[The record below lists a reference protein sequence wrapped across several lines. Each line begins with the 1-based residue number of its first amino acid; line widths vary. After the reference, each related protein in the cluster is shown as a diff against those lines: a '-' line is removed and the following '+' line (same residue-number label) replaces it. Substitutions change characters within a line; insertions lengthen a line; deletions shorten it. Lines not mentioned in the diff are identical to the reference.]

1 MGSMLIKNKE
11 LNNMNYQN
19 KTLDKI
25 IQKLTDNDNLM
36 INIDGSYRDVG
47 LFGEGTVSHWICLK
61 SEYRFY
67 DGLICIHEQ
76 LKDMIWELK
85 NGKIY
90 KLAKPEVVGE
100 ANVYIKDANGNDK
113 NFNPFSN
120 GTYKRITRR
129 KKQNNNLN
137 HLSINFN

>member
-1 MGSMLIKNKE
+1 
-11 LNNMNYQN
+11 MNYQN

-25 IQKLTDNDNLM
+25 IQKLTDEDKL
-36 INIDGSYRDVG
+36 IIDVDGSYRDYG

-61 SEYRFY
+61 SEYRFD
-67 DGLICIHEQ
+67 DGLICLHEQ
-76 LKDMIWELK
+76 LRDMKRELK
-85 NGKIY
+85 NAVIY
-90 KLAKPEVVGE
+90 KLEKPEVVGE
-100 ANVYIKDANGNDK
+100 RNVYIKDADGNNK

-137 HLSINFN
+137 HLSIHFNLRG